1 MLHKYDEVKALAE
14 NERAAFARVA
24 SAVPPITAT
33 WIMSRKGYNAR
44 GWH

>member
-14 NERAAFARVA
+14 IERGAFAGA
-24 SAVPPITAT
+24 TSGMLPITAA
-33 WIMSRKGYNAR
+33 WITGGKGYNAR

>member
-14 NERAAFARVA
+14 IERAAFARVA
-24 SAVPPITAT
+24 FAAPPITAA
-33 WIMSRKGYNAR
+33 WIAGGKGYNAR

>member
-14 NERAAFARVA
+14 IERAAFARVA
-24 SAVPPITAT
+24 SAVPPITAA
-33 WIMSRKGYNAR
+33 WIAGGKGYNAR